1 MIPCIFNLIVGF
13 VPEGELRSVAR
24 EIEKVVKKRE
34 KLLIS
39 AFGKKHYDLTQFTQ
53 GAVAMYRHI
62 MEKNK

>member
-13 VPEGELRSVAR
+13 VPEGEIRSVAS
-24 EIEKVVKKRE
+24 EIEKVVEKRE

-39 AFGKKHYDLTQFTQ
+39 AYGSDNYDLTQFTQ